1 MSSTNKPH
9 SRKKTSSGQ
18 SVNVQKTDKA
28 DVHGKVGSGSRPS
41 SSGKTGR
48 PASSQGQRQGG
59 TTRSSASSL
68 LSLFFALPNSLK
80 LIVVIGI
87 VALFLF
93 GGGSNILSSFLG
105 GSTGT
110 GTGTG
115 TNTGST
121 GSVTGSFQS
130 AQPSTSTDTT
140 SSKADLTVSE
150 LARDKRVTPLGKG
163 KDTVTIMIYMCGTD
177 LESKYAMA
185 TKDLQEMIN
194 ADLSDKVNIIV
205 ETGGCKKWQNN
216 VISRDSN
223 QIYQVVDDG
232 LQCLEEDFGDASMT
246 DPDNL
251 TDFIKYCTKNYPANR
266 NVLIFWDHGGGSITG
281 YGYDE
286 LHPNSGS
293 MTLVGMN
300 EALKNAGCVFD
311 WIGFDA
317 CLMATLETALVC
329 GEYADY
335 LIASEETEPG
345 TGWYY
350 TDWLTTLSK
359 NTSISTVELAECLI
373 DDFVKSCSAREL
385 VTLSVVDLAELEGTV
400 PDTFKDFS
408 TSVSTLLSSEDYTQ
422 VSNARAGTRQFAES
436 SQINQIDLVD
446 FANRVGTDEAKELV
460 DALKGCIKY
469 NNSTITNAYG
479 LSIFFPYETLNSMNS
494 ALATYDSLDL
504 GDEYA
509 KCIKSFAS
517 MEKAGQIT
525 ATASTSTGMDLGNI
539 DLGSIDIGSLL
550 GSSGSPLGSLLGS
563 FTGTSGSASSGS
575 SLDAAAVLEMLSA
588 FSGRSMPAGYEWV
601 DTEILADTAEY
612 VSQNY
617 IDPGQ
622 LVITWKDNVP
632 YLSLTEKQWEM
643 IQTIELNVFLDDGE
657 GYIDMGLDN
666 VFTFEGDDLSL
677 DYDRTWLT
685 VNGQA
690 VAYYLV
696 SDTENPDGS
705 WTTIGRIPA
714 MLNGTQVNLT
724 VVFDDDAPEG
734 VITGAAPVYSDADNV
749 SVQAKGSVEIAAG
762 DEIRF
767 LCDYYDY
774 EGNYSDSYYLGETLI
789 VDESGLTLANSILAD
804 ADCSV
809 TYRLTDVY
817 GNEYWTPAWVSE
829 AE

>member
-1 MSSTNKPH
+1 MSTSKRPH
-9 SRKKTSSGQ
+9 SRRKTSSGQ
-18 SVNVQKTDKA
+18 SVTVQKGEKANVQ
-28 DVHGKVGSGSRPS
+28 GRVGSGGRPS

-48 PASSQGQRQGG
+48 PSSGSSRRESGAA
-59 TTRSSASSL
+59 RSSASSL

-87 VALFLF
+87 AALFLF
-93 GGGSNILSSFLG
+93 GGGSNILSGLLG

-110 GTGTG
+110 GTGSSVS
-115 TNTGST
+115 GSY
-121 GSVTGSFQS
+121 QN
-130 AQPSTSTDTT
+130 AQPSDSTDTS
-140 SSKADLTVSE
+140 SSKADLTVSK

-177 LESKYAMA
+177 LESKYSMA

-216 VISRDSN
+216 VISNKAN
-223 QIYQVVDDG
+223 QIYQVADEG
-232 LQCLEEDFGDASMT
+232 LKCLEKDFGDDTMT
-246 DPDNL
+246 DPDTL
-251 TDFIKYCTKNYPANR
+251 TDFIQYCTENYPADR

-293 MTLVGMN
+293 MTLVDMN
-300 EALKNAGCVFD
+300 KALKNAGCVFD

-329 GEYADY
+329 EEYADY

-350 TDWLTTLSK
+350 TDWLTKLSK

-373 DDFVKSCSAREL
+373 DDFVESCTSASPREK

-408 TSVSTLLSSEDYTQ
+408 TSVNTLLSSDDYTQ
-422 VSNARAGTRQFAES
+422 VSNARAGSRQFAQS
-436 SQINQIDLVD
+436 SRINQIDLVD
-446 FANRVGTDEAKELV
+446 FANRVGTDEAKDLAE
-460 DALKGCIKY
+460 ALKGCIKY

-494 ALATYDSLDL
+494 ALSTYDTLDL

-525 ATASTSTGMDLGNI
+525 AAASTSTGL
-539 DLGSIDIGSLL
+539 DLGSIDLGGIDIGSIL
-550 GSSGSPLGSLLGS
+550 GSSSSPLGSLLGS
-563 FTGTSGSASSGS
+563 FTGTSGSASSGNT
-575 SLDAAAVLEMLSA
+575 LDASAVLEMLSA
-588 FSGRSMPAGYEWV
+588 FSGRSMPAEYEWV
-601 DTEILADTAEY
+601 DTELLADTAEHI
-612 VSQNY
+612 SENY

-622 LVITWKDNVP
+622 LVITWKEDIP

-666 VFTFEGDDLSL
+666 VFAFEGDDLSL

-705 WTTIGRIPA
+705 WTTTGRIPA

-724 VVFDDDAPEG
+724 VVFDDDTPEG
-734 VITGAAPVYSDADNV
+734 VITGAAPVYTADDNV
-749 SVQAKGSVEIAAG
+749 SVQAKGSVEIVAG

-789 VDESGLTLANSILAD
+789 VDESGLTLANSTLAE

-809 TYRLTDVY
+809 TYRLTDIY
-817 GNEYWTPAWVSE
+817 GNAYWTPAWTSE
-829 AE
+829 AP